1 MTPLVSERPEPFI
14 LVRPG
19 VMRQLVAECSPEAPR
34 LRHEEPMGVARGI
47 ITGVALGVGIWG
59 LLALAVMGFLR
70 GA

>member
-1 MTPLVSERPEPFI
+1 
-14 LVRPG
+14 
-19 VMRQLVAECSPEAPR
+19 
-34 LRHEEPMGVARGI
+34 MGVARGI